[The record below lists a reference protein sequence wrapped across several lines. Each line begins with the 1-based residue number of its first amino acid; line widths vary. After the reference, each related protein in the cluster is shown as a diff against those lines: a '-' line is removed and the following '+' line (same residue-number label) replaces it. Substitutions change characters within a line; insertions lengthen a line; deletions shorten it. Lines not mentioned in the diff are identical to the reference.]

1 MTSKKEYNVCVIGA
15 TGTVGSKILE
25 ILIERKFPA
34 RISAL
39 ASDKS
44 DSSILNIGK
53 QKFKV
58 ESVKNFCFKDADIVF
73 LATKSEVS
81 KSIADHIKEVSNCI
95 IIDNSSYF
103 RMKEGIPLVVP
114 EVNSSSLDNI
124 VKPSIICNPNC
135 STIQMSI
142 VLKPIHDLFRIKRV
156 IVSTYQA
163 VSGSGRAGENEL
175 EAQICNY
182 VKGEHS
188 SNDTFPKQI
197 FCNIIPHIDVF
208 MEDGETKEEQKM
220 TQETKKILDTDILV
234 HANCARV
241 SVLNSHAE
249 YINIETVKP
258 FDLKAI
264 NAVIKNAPG
273 VKLEDSQQNYKT
285 PLDVSGRDEVFVS
298 RVRKDYSS
306 DNSLSLWCVADNLR
320 KGAALNAIQIAETLI
335 AKNIL

>member
-58 ESVKNFCFKDADIVF
+58 ESVKNFCFKDVDIVF

-103 RMKEGIPLVVP
+103 RIKEGIPLVVP

-208 MEDGETKEEQKM
+208 MEDGATKEEQKM

-273 VKLEDSQQNYKT
+273 VKLEDSQKNYKT

>member
-1 MTSKKEYNVCVIGA
+1 MTSKKEYNICVIGA

-39 ASDKS
+39 ASDRS
-44 DSSILNIGK
+44 ESSILNIGK
-53 QKFKV
+53 IKLKV

-73 LATKSEVS
+73 LATKSKIS
-81 KSIADHIKEVSNCI
+81 KSIADHIKKVSNCI

-103 RMKEGIPLVVP
+103 RMKEDIPLVVP
-114 EVNSSSLDNI
+114 EVNPSSLDNI
-124 VKPSIICNPNC
+124 ARPSIICNPNC
-135 STIQMSI
+135 STIQMAV
-142 VLKPIHDLFRIKRV
+142 VLKPIHDLFKIRRV

-175 EAQICNY
+175 ESQIHNY
-182 VKGEHS
+182 VKSEHL

-197 FCNIIPHIDVF
+197 FCNVIPHIDVF
-208 MEDGETKEEQKM
+208 MEDGATKEEQKM
-220 TQETKKILDTDILV
+220 IQETKKILDTDILV

-249 YINIETVKP
+249 YINIETIKP
-258 FDLKAI
+258 FDLKEI
-264 NAVIKNAPG
+264 NEAIKNAPG
-273 VKLEDSQQNYKT
+273 VKLEDSQKNYKT

-306 DNSLSLWCVADNLR
+306 SNSLSLWCVADNLR

-335 AKNIL
+335 VKNIL